1 MTRTPAPTAKAL
13 HRLACRMAVASTRR
27 ALCVISTLCASYALC
42 AISTLCA
49 SYALCAHPVLAQQV
63 PHGDHAPGGSTSV
76 TLQELAAQM
85 TDDALRGRY
94 MVIPFKGAIGTDV
107 PVEALETVV
116 KRTGG
121 LKPLTCIVLDIDCE
135 GGSDEDAFRMADL
148 IGSAVKQ
155 VPVVAYVRKCIGP
168 ATMLLFPVREVFIP
182 AKAGPGTI
190 IQFDAAM
197 DLPAGDG
204 SPGNGPP
211 DAPRGDGSRAAAG
224 DGLARALEMY
234 EKLSVYDPDM
244 RALVKALTDPSA
256 HLYTWRGAGD
266 SIEWSNTAPDPA
278 PEGMRTFGPGELA
291 DGLTEKE
298 AVACGLAR
306 EVEGGIESIG
316 KAIGIADWRASGHMG
331 EQLMRA
337 ASRKA
342 AEQRQSS
349 LSLVDTTW
357 GVLERCSQVAAQ
369 IPRAEVQ
376 ARVNEPNVQ
385 NYVNPVRAGWLANRW
400 GPMSYTTVL
409 WQQNCDAAL
418 TAWRNVAAMYGE
430 LDSLMRTARA
440 NIASI
445 QAAPPRSAHAAEHA
459 ITVESLRQHLA
470 TLDARANDFAAG
482 QRNAEARIGWL
493 VKNRGMPPPPNW

>member
-1 MTRTPAPTAKAL
+1 MT
-13 HRLACRMAVASTRR
+13 HASTR
-27 ALCVISTLCASYALC
+27 ALWLGLGSTCVFACAAMAL
-42 AISTLCA
+42 AA
-49 SYALCAHPVLAQQV
+49 SHAGAQQQAQQQQ
-63 PHGDHAPGGSTSV
+63 PHGEHAPGGAMSV
-76 TLQELAAQM
+76 TLADLAAQM

-116 KRTGG
+116 KRAGG

-135 GGSDEDAFRMADL
+135 GGSDEDAYRMADL
-148 IGSAVKQ
+148 LGSAIKQ

-168 ATMLLFPVREVFIP
+168 ATMLLFPVREVFIA
-182 AKAGPGTI
+182 AKSGSGTI

-197 DLPAGDG
+197 DTPSGDA
-204 SPGNGPP
+204 N
-211 DAPRGDGSRAAAG
+211 AAG
-224 DGLARALEMY
+224 GAPAQDGLARALEMY

-256 HLYTWRGAGD
+256 HLYSWRGDGD
-266 SIEWSNTAPDPA
+266 SIEWSNTEPDPA
-278 PEGMRTFGPGELA
+278 PAGMATFGPGALA

-306 EVEGGIESIG
+306 EVSGGIESIG
-316 KAIGIADWRASGHMG
+316 KAIGVADWRSAGHMG

-337 ASRKA
+337 ATKKA
-342 AEQRQSS
+342 SDQRQSS
-349 LSLVDTTW
+349 LSLIDTTW
-357 GVLERCSQVAAQ
+357 KALERCSQIAAQ

-376 ARVNEPNVQ
+376 AKVNEPNVQ
-385 NYVNPVRAGWLANRW
+385 AYVNPVRAGWLANRW

-418 TAWRNVAAMYGE
+418 TSWRTVAAMYGE
-430 LDSLMRTARA
+430 LDALMRTARA
-440 NIASI
+440 NIATIRST
-445 QAAPPRSAHAAEHA
+445 PVRSAHAAEHS
-459 ITVESLRQHLA
+459 ITVESLAQQLA
-470 TLDARANDFAAG
+470 SLDARASDFAAG

>member
-1 MTRTPAPTAKAL
+1 MTHALAGQSRLGLGCTCACAAIALVASLAGGQQATQGEPAPN
-13 HRLACRMAVASTRR
+13 V
-27 ALCVISTLCASYALC
+27 
-42 AISTLCA
+42 
-49 SYALCAHPVLAQQV
+49 QQS
-63 PHGDHAPGGSTSV
+63 PHGEHAKGGSMSV
-76 TLQELAAQM
+76 TLADLAAQM

-94 MVIPFKGAIGTDV
+94 IVIPFKGAIGTDV

-135 GGSDEDAFRMADL
+135 GGSDEDAYRMADL
-148 IGSAVKQ
+148 LGSAVRQ

-182 AKAGPGTI
+182 AKSSGTI

-197 DLPAGDG
+197 DVPAGDG
-204 SPGNGPP
+204 V
-211 DAPRGDGSRAAAG
+211 AAAG
-224 DGLARALEMY
+224 APPQDGLSRTLEIY

-244 RALVKALTDPSA
+244 RALVKALTDPTA
-256 HLYTWRGAGD
+256 HLYSWRGEGD
-266 SIEWSNTAPDPA
+266 SIEWSNTEPDPA
-278 PEGMRTFGPGELA
+278 PAGMSTFGPGELA

-306 EVEGGIESIG
+306 EVPGGIESIG
-316 KAIGIADWRASGHMG
+316 KAIGIADWRAAGHMG

-337 ASRKA
+337 ATKKA
-342 AEQRQSS
+342 ADQRQSS
-349 LSLVDTTW
+349 LSTIDATW
-357 GVLERCSQVAAQ
+357 QVLERCHQIAAQ
-369 IPRAEVQ
+369 IPRAQ
-376 ARVNEPNVQ
+376 AQAKVNEPNVQ
-385 NYVNPVRAGWLANRW
+385 VYVNPVRAGWLANRW

-418 TAWRNVAAMYGE
+418 TSWRNVAAMYSE
-430 LDSLMRTARA
+430 LDRLMRTARA
-440 NIASI
+440 NIATI
-445 QAAPPRSAHAAEHA
+445 QAAPVRSVHAAEHA
-459 ITVESLRQHLA
+459 ITVESLTEQLA
-470 TLDARANDFAAG
+470 ALDARANDFAAG